1 MKTPT
6 KKYLD
11 RTRHLVDRVCSQLS
25 LTSQRATLAASGPE
39 PEMGAAEI
47 VACLDDVKAELQ
59 ELARIARRWARETDA
74 SNRRA

>member
-1 MKTPT
+1 MAKPS

-39 PEMGAAEI
+39 PEAGAAEI
-47 VACLDDVKAELQ
+47 VACLDDAKAELL
-59 ELARIARRWARETDA
+59 ELGRIAARWARENDTA
-74 SNRRA
+74 NRRA